1 MASCATLWFNNSMWN
16 EYFIPATL
24 DETLHLLAEKREK
37 ARLVAG
43 ATDLMLE
50 LERGVRKGI
59 ETVIDITRLPDL
71 DRITLDE
78 DEIIH
83 LGPLVTHN
91 AVAASKLLRE
101 RAFPLVSA
109 AWQVGAPQI
118 RNRATV
124 AGNLVTASPANDTI
138 TPLMALGAWV
148 MLASMKGTRRVPLA
162 GILYRCAQDRA
173 AAGRNAGGYCLP
185 GLEDRPTRDFLKLG
199 LRRAQAISLV
209 NTAIVL
215 DLEPGSVKS
224 AVITLGAVA
233 PTIIHAPEAEAYL
246 AGKELTDEV
255 IARAAE
261 LAAAAARPIDD
272 IRGSAA
278 YRKAMVSVLV
288 TRGLR
293 SLRDGQEQAQVPEA
307 SGAACG
313 HNGQQAKA
321 GQAWSH
327 GPWSI
332 SPIHTKINGKEYTFT
347 SGHEKSLLRLLRE
360 EAGLTGTKEGCAEGE
375 CGACTV
381 FLDGKAVM
389 ACLVPAPRADGAEI
403 VTVEGLSADRDDN
416 CTRSSE
422 HSSTMARCSAVT
434 AHRDLSCRQRNCWKN
449 ARIRAGT
456 RSRRP
461 SPATC
466 AAARVITRSFRQLK
480 MHPNCRWQAKSARK
494 VMIMGQYTKYKPLK
508 EKPGMNP
515 IWRGIGCILLVI
527 VPLISYG
534 LTSHRQPRSLE
545 ATGYVPL

>member
-1 MASCATLWFNNSMWN
+1 MWTEYITPASL
-16 EYFIPATL
+16 E
-24 DETLHLLAEKREK
+24 ETLHLLAEKREK

-59 ETVIDITRLPDL
+59 ETVIDVTRLPDL

-78 DEIIH
+78 NETIH

-91 AVAASKLLRE
+91 AAASSKLLRE
-101 RAFPLVSA
+101 RGFPLVSA

-118 RNRATV
+118 RNRATI

-148 MLASMKGTRRVPLA
+148 MLASVKGTRRVPLENFYTGVRKTVLQPDEMLVDIA
-162 GILYRCAQDRA
+162 FPALK
-173 AAGRNAGGYCLP
+173 P
-185 GLEDRPTRDFLKLG
+185 GQRGTFLKLG

-209 NTAIVL
+209 NAAVVL
-215 DLEPGSVKS
+215 DLSAATVKS

-246 AGKELTDEV
+246 VGKELTDEV

-261 LAAAAARPIDD
+261 LAAGASRPIDD

-278 YRKAMVSVLV
+278 YRKAMVRVLV

-293 SLRDGQEQAQVPEA
+293 LLRDNGEQAGVPEEPVLLWGRQTIDHRPSSA
-307 SGAACG
+307 VHRPS
-313 HNGQQAKA
+313 
-321 GQAWSH
+321 SE
-327 GPWSI
+327 I
-332 SPIHTKINGKEYTFT
+332 RTVINGKAYTFT
-347 SGHEKSLLRLLRE
+347 TGHEKSLLRLLRE

-403 VTVEGLSADRDDN
+403 VTIEGLSGKDESGRLALSEVEGMKDELHPVQEAFIADGAVQCGYCTPGFIMSAAKLLEERPHPGRDEITQAISGN
-416 CTRSSE
+416 LC
-422 HSSTMARCSAVT
+422 RC
-434 AHRDLSCRQRNCWKN
+434 
-449 ARIRAGT
+449 
-456 RSRRP
+456 
-461 SPATC
+461 
-466 AAARVITRSFRQLK
+466 
-480 MHPNCRWQAKSARK
+480 
-494 VMIMGQYTKYKPLK
+494 
-508 EKPGMNP
+508 
-515 IWRGIGCILLVI
+515 
-527 VPLISYG
+527 
-534 LTSHRQPRSLE
+534 
-545 ATGYVPL
+545 TGYYKIVQAIEDASNL